1 MESDILEFFNWI
13 WNIIEM
19 LFLRH
24 DNWRMLLVAFGNT
37 LLIAFVSVLIGIVIG
52 VIVAIGKVAS
62 ARNKK
67 LFLIRWVCDLYI
79 TVIRGTPVYVQLLLF
94 YFAILPMILG
104 SNSSDFLAGVVTFG
118 LNSGA
123 YVAEIVRAGIQSVD
137 IGQTEAGR
145 SLGLSSFQTM
155 KSIVLPQAIKT
166 ILPALG
172 NEFIVLI
179 KETSIIGIT
188 SIYDLTKWAERISS
202 FTYDLFIPLLFV
214 SLIYL
219 ALVLGLTKL
228 LRIFERRLAKSDR
241 R

>member
-1 MESDILEFFNWI
+1 MLDFFVGI
-13 WNIIEM
+13 WTQIWDKIHMLLIEENRYQM
-19 LFLRH
+19 LFTAL
-24 DNWRMLLVAFGNT
+24 GNT
-37 LLIAFVSVLIGIVIG
+37 LAIAVFAVLLGIVIG
-52 VIVAIGKVAS
+52 VIIAIGKVAS
-62 ARNKK
+62 ANNKK
-67 LFLIRWVCDLYI
+67 LFLIRWICDLYI
-79 TVIRGTPVYVQLLLF
+79 TVVRGTPVYVQLLLF

-104 SNSSDFLAGVVTFG
+104 KNNSPMIAGVITFG

-137 IGQTEAGR
+137 IGQTEASR
-145 SLGLSSFQTM
+145 SLGLNSFQTM

-179 KETSIIGIT
+179 KETAVIGAT
-188 SIYDLTKWAERISS
+188 SLYDLTKWAERIGS
-202 FTYDLFIPLLFV
+202 FTFDLFTPLLFV

-219 ALVLGLTKL
+219 VLVLGLTKL